1 MFEMDSKY
9 TLFEVNV
16 KAIAASYYKEGN
28 ACYTC
33 TKLSYF
39 IIKIMEWRLTI
50 TLIIN
55 Q

>member
-1 MFEMDSKY
+1 MDSKF
-9 TLFEVNV
+9 TTFEVNV

-33 TKLSYF
+33 TKLSNF
-39 IIKIMEWRLTI
+39 LIKIMEWRLTI
-50 TLIIN
+50 SLSIN

>member
-1 MFEMDSKY
+1 MDSKY
-9 TLFEVNV
+9 TTFEVNV

-28 ACYTC
+28 AFYTC

-39 IIKIMEWRLTI
+39 LIKIMEWRLTI